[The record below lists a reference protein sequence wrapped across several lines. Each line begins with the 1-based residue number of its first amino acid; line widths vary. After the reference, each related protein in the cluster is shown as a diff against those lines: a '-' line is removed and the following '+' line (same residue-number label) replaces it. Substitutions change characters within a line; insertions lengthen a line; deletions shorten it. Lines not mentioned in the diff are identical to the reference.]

1 MYEIKADLSGNIWL
15 VARESA
21 MVKQQPD
28 LERIEAAN
36 IHSMMDVRVLERTI
50 LVEEEA
56 TGFGQDNQRGPS
68 GGGKAST
75 TV

>member
-1 MYEIKADLSGNIWL
+1 
-15 VARESA
+15 